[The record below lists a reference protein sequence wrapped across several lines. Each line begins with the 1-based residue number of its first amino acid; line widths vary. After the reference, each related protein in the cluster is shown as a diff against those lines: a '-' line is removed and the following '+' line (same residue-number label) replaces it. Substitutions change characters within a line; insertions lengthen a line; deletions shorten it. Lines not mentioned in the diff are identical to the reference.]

1 MGYWLWLKRP
11 LARLNQLVFDFRLYQ
26 PTRAIAALIAIMAV
40 RALVDDIYHA
50 FGGPGRWSMFF
61 DPADLFADFAKVAT
75 AYKFAF
81 TDVMAKAE
89 YSHWPRLFQDYL
101 LNNLGAA
108 DDSLRN
114 INDPHSHT
122 ITTLHI
128 PPLSAIIF
136 VLGAMAMA
144 GAGPMAAVLGFMAA
158 YLALGLAMMRIF
170 ACLCDARGPVMGFCG
185 FALCLSYPAI
195 WMLTRENVAGFV
207 MLLVFLYLLTLWAD
221 RWRWIGW
228 IALGLALNMRPEPA
242 LLVLLEL
249 PGKVS
254 VGRKLARMVA
264 PGVAAAVIGALSL
277 QAMHALYPVYTID
290 HFFKG
295 LAIYHRVYA
304 QGSMGNDWN
313 VSLQFLPRWAG
324 RALGMGPGWNAI
336 TSRFFCFAGA
346 AALVLGARKAARQGM
361 DRHEWLF
368 FLTALP
374 PLVLPVTAYYHMLR
388 VMPLMVFLMLDLSRR
403 PPMPGDRRLTL
414 LGLAGLIASPLGT
427 NDTHGPMVALV
438 LLAGCVFVMGRTD
451 HAGAD
456 RLARVGG

>member
-1 MGYWLWLKRP
+1 MGYSLWLKRP
-11 LARLNQLVFDFRLYQ
+11 LARLNQLVFDYRLYQ
-26 PTRAIAALIAIMAV
+26 PTRAFAALIAIMAV

-81 TDVMAKAE
+81 TDVMAKGQ
-89 YSHWPRLFQDYL
+89 YSYWPQLFQDYL

-128 PPLSAIIF
+128 PPLTVIIF
-136 VLGAMAMA
+136 VLGAMTMA
-144 GAGPMAAVLGFMAA
+144 SAGPMAAVLGFMVA
-158 YLALGLAMMRIF
+158 YMALGVAVMRIF
-170 ACLCDARGPVMGFCG
+170 AHLCDAPRPVMWFCG

-195 WMLTRENVAGFV
+195 WMLTRENVAGFA
-207 MLLVFLYLLTLWAD
+207 MLLVFFYLLTLWAD
-221 RWRWIGW
+221 RWRWMGW
-228 IALGLALNMRPEPA
+228 IALGLALNLRPEPA
-242 LLVLLEL
+242 VLVLLEL
-249 PGKVS
+249 QGEAP
-254 VGRKLARMVA
+254 VGRKLVRMIA
-264 PGVAAAVIGALSL
+264 PGLAAVGIAALSL
-277 QAMHALYPVYTID
+277 QVIHALYPVYTVE

-313 VSLQFLPRWAG
+313 VSLQFLPRLLG
-324 RALGMGPGWNAI
+324 KALGMGPGWDEI
-336 TSRFFCFAGA
+336 TGKIFWAGGV
-346 AALVLGARKAARQGM
+346 AALVLGARKAARRGM

-374 PLVLPVTAYYHMLR
+374 LLTLPVMAYYHLLR
-388 VMPLMVFLMLDLSRR
+388 IVPLLVFLMLDLSQR
-403 PPMPGDRRLTL
+403 PPRPGDSRLTL
-414 LGLAGLIASPLGT
+414 LGLVGLVVSPLGT
-427 NDTHGPMVALV
+427 NDTHGPTLALV
-438 LLAGCVFVMGRTD
+438 LLVGCLFVMGR
-451 HAGAD
+451 AG
-456 RLARVGG
+456 LVGAEGQVRPNG